1 MIDGGGQGLTGLT
14 HAAAIRTA
22 ISAAIAVSDDA
33 LYDPAPMFN
42 AINQLMAT
50 SRARQI
56 VPCQFIGIDMASG
69 KLTYVNAGAMPP
81 LLMVAPGRLVTLDQ
95 VSLVLG
101 VDADYSYQRARVDLP
116 ERFRVVCYTDGL
128 TESVSATGQAF
139 GDERLHDTLLDR
151 DAFGSADGVLA
162 AVGKAFTAHLAT
174 AQTAD
179 DALIAVIARG

>member
-1 MIDGGGQGLTGLT
+1 
-14 HAAAIRTA
+14 
-22 ISAAIAVSDDA
+22 
-33 LYDPAPMFN
+33 
-42 AINQLMAT
+42 
-50 SRARQI
+50 
-56 VPCQFIGIDMASG
+56 
-69 KLTYVNAGAMPP
+69 MPP